1 MESASRML
9 FVFPLGEVVK
19 LRLLHLFKDGFYT
32 HCPVV
37 SHRLLSVSAGLRDR
51 MVCCT

>member
-1 MESASRML
+1 MESANRML
-9 FVFPLGEVVK
+9 FVFPLREVVK
-19 LRLLHLFKDGFYT
+19 LRLLQLFKDGFYT

-37 SHRLLSVSAGLRDR
+37 SHPPLSVSAGLRDR